1 MFHLDVAVESGKL
14 YDTYWEGA
22 CEYGECENSS
32 PTLNNSEVC
41 MASVGIP
48 GKQKQFKIIDESILE
63 KH

>member
-1 MFHLDVAVESGKL
+1 MDVAVESGKL
-14 YDTYWEGA
+14 YDTYGEGA
-22 CEYGECENSS
+22 FEHCRANENSS
-32 PTLNNSEVC
+32 STLNNSEVC